1 MRIELARAGEGPT
14 VFGRSGAPTAMPT
27 HAAHIIVCGNEKGGS
42 GKSTLAVHLT
52 TALLGMGCKVASI
65 DLDARQLTMTR
76 YLENRRRTSLRV
88 GPSVAMPHHIC
99 MDASPL
105 PDRAAAERHER
116 EELSRALADLSPA
129 HDFVVIDTPGFD
141 TNLSRA
147 AHGNADTLLTPMN
160 DSFIDYDVLARID
173 PEDGSVSNPS
183 QYALRV
189 REARRLRLS
198 RAARM
203 LDWTIVRNRLSS
215 IASNNERQVHER
227 LRLLGME
234 LGFRLVDGVAERVVF
249 RDLFHFGLTVMDDV
263 RAATEVG
270 AEIAPRRVDSWLRA
284 RKDIETLVYSLN
296 LPTDA
301 MRSARN
307 EAREAWLA
315 NLARPTDLPQAYAG

>member
-1 MRIELARAGEGPT
+1 MRIEVAGLNGEAKL
-14 VFGRSGAPTAMPT
+14 FGRSGAPTVQAT
-27 HAAHIIVCGNEKGGS
+27 HTAHVIVCGNEKGGS

-76 YLENRRRTSLRV
+76 YLENRRRTALRV
-88 GPSVAMPHHIC
+88 GPSVGMPHHIC
-99 MDASPL
+99 MEASPL

-116 EELSRALADLSPA
+116 EELSRALADLAPA

-147 AHGNADTLLTPMN
+147 AHGSADTLLTPMN

-173 PEDGSVSNPS
+173 PDDGSVCTPS

-189 REARRLRLS
+189 REARRMRLS

-234 LGFRLVDGVAERVVF
+234 LGFRLVDGVTERVVF
-249 RDLFHFGLTVMDDV
+249 RDLFHLGLTVMDDV
-263 RAATEVG
+263 RAAREIG
-270 AEIAPRRVDSWLRA
+270 AEIPSHRADSWLRA
-284 RKDIETLVYSLN
+284 RGDIETLIASLN

-301 MRSARN
+301 MRTARMK
-307 EAREAWLA
+307 ARDAWLA
-315 NLARPTDLPQAYAG
+315 NLARPTHLPQAYAG